1 MCVSSIELIV
11 ELVCLCRFIELW
23 IIAATPPACD
33 ALE

>member
-11 ELVCLCRFIELW
+11 ALVYLCRVIELW
-23 IIAATPPACD
+23 IIAATPPARD